1 MSHQLALCARVVR
14 TGDISVPLKFGI
26 TVDDFT
32 AAEAKNFWTLLLNYY
47 TQQESR
53 GSVLGEGTLHT
64 WFKQLKLQDDM
75 PGSTFET
82 LCYEVRRAR
91 IVTEANNAVVR
102 FSEAVNIPACNP
114 TADMAALVAKVNNLI
129 SLGTT
134 ANTDVSLRTGLDNIK
149 RKLDLAKQGVRT
161 AKLDWPWKPLQDATF
176 GIQPDDYIVFYGRP
190 KSMKTWVLCYLLSWA
205 FENEKKLVVYTKEM
219 TPDNVYMRTLACILR
234 FSYEELRAASS
245 DTERPLS
252 PANEEQFYQLIAYI
266 QTWGLDSLITVLS
279 GKDVP
284 AGGDTVAW
292 LGSKI
297 EQYKPDL
304 CFIDGLY
311 LLSDPHKEDHAR
323 VRSISR
329 DVRQMN
335 LATGVPVI
343 ATLQANRKA
352 AGHSDANL
360 DEIAYSDA
368 IGQDATIA
376 ARVIN
381 DKTSPTISIVLAGS
395 REFKLHGLRI
405 NAIPAKDFTFHSE
418 LTEKDIQ
425 KAKEADQTDVEK
437 KDELR
442 SSEGKKNK
450 SQKTIEA
457 GTDTDHVRAMV
468 SVAREIAEGTLP

>member
-1 MSHQLALCARVVR
+1 MSHQLALCSRVIR
-14 TGDISVPLKFGI
+14 TGDITVPLNFGI
-26 TVDDFT
+26 TTDDFT
-32 AAEAKNFWTLLLNYY
+32 IPEAKNLWNMILAYY
-47 TQQESR
+47 IQPETR
-53 GSVLGEGTLHT
+53 GSILGEGVLNR
-64 WFKQLKLQDDM
+64 WFKNLTLQDHM
-75 PGSTFET
+75 PGMSVEG
-82 LCYEVRRAR
+82 LCHEVRRER
-91 IVTEANNAVVR
+91 VVVEANSSIVK
-102 FSEAVNIPACNP
+102 FSEAINVPACNP
-114 TADMAALVAKVNNLI
+114 ASELAALHAKLSGLI
-129 SLGTT
+129 ALGTT
-134 ANTDVSLRTGLDNIK
+134 ANTDVSLKTGLDNIK
-149 RKLDLAKQGVRT
+149 RKLDLAKQGAETSIV
-161 AKLDWPWKPLQDATF
+161 AWPWEPMQRATF

-205 FENEKKLVVYTKEM
+205 FEWQKKLVIYTKEM

-234 FSYEELRAASS
+234 FKYDELREASNAAGK
-245 DTERPLS
+245 PLTME
-252 PANEEQFYQLIAYI
+252 NETQFYNLIEYI
-266 QTWGLDSLITVLS
+266 KEHGLESLITVLS
-279 GKDVP
+279 GKDA

-304 CFIDGLY
+304 LFIDGLY

-329 DVRQMN
+329 DVRQLN
-335 LATGVPVI
+335 LATRVPVI

-360 DEIAYSDA
+360 DEIAFSDA

-395 REFKLHGLRI
+395 REFKLHGFRI
-405 NAIPAKDFTFHSE
+405 NAIPSKDFSFHSE

-425 KAKEADQTDVEK
+425 KAKEGDQAEVEK

-442 SSEGKKNK
+442 SSKGKKKGEKANGV
-450 SQKTIEA
+450 A
-457 GTDTDHVRAMV
+457 VDTALHNQT
-468 SVAREIAEGTLP
+468 VAAAKALAEGSL